1 MLHRAMGAGAALFI
15 VCTGAVAAPARKPAS
30 ALIITNARA
39 VPAANVAVR
48 VGQGAVTL
56 TRPLAPGAK
65 ATLKLPKITDCMVSI
80 FAMFEDESVVDV
92 EEFDICRKNTIR
104 FTD

>member
-1 MLHRAMGAGAALFI
+1 MLRRAMIVGAALFI
-15 VCTGAVAAPARKPAS
+15 TCTGVAAAPARKPAS

-39 VPAANVAVR
+39 VPAAEVAVR
-48 VGQGAVTL
+48 VSQGAVTL

-65 ATLKLPKITDCMVSI
+65 ATLKLPKMTDCIVSI

-92 EEFDICRKNTIR
+92 EEFDICREKTIR

>member
-1 MLHRAMGAGAALFI
+1 MLHHAMVAGAALVI
-15 VCTGAVAAPARKPAS
+15 VCTGATAAPARKPAS

-48 VGQGAVTL
+48 VGQGAVRL
-56 TRPLAPGAK
+56 ARPLAPGAK
-65 ATLKLPKITDCMVSI
+65 ATLKLPKMTDCIVSI

-92 EEFDICRKNTIR
+92 EEFDICREKTVR